1 MWNLINSGYIHKYK
15 YINKFI
21 IMIQNK
27 MKIKN
32 NKISLKI
39 LFLRWNTLTLFKIK
53 FFFIKISYIV
63 DFLSKIFVFNCFF
76 FYNYQ

>member
-39 LFLRWNTLTLFKIK
+39 LFLR
-53 FFFIKISYIV
+53 
-63 DFLSKIFVFNCFF
+63 
-76 FYNYQ
+76 

>member
-1 MWNLINSGYIHKYK
+1 MKIVEIDKEKLINLQNLLKKKFKFKNMWNLINSGYIHKYK

-39 LFLRWNTLTLFKIK
+39 LFLR
-53 FFFIKISYIV
+53 
-63 DFLSKIFVFNCFF
+63 
-76 FYNYQ
+76 